1 MKRIL
6 TLFQTLLATLKASN
20 DVPFSAAAPADG
32 REDSRNWVEDY
43 LIGMSDQDAIWYYER
58 RRWNV

>member
-6 TLFQTLLATLKASN
+6 TACQTLLATLKASN
-20 DVPFSAAAPADG
+20 DVPFSAVAPADAG
-32 REDSRNWVEDY
+32 EGNRNWVEDY
-43 LIGMSDQDAIWYYER
+43 LIGMSDRDAIWYYER